1 MGAHCGGQVPTWRVF
16 ERDIGNRKKKTR
28 PSIEEEVGM
37 R

>member
-16 ERDIGNRKKKTR
+16 ERDIGNRKKTR